1 MVMSRALAALYR
13 MVLEELKPGPPLA
26 EVNLVVIVCLVMM
39 IVGYL
44 VNFVNGCVEVLYYY
58 LVVVVQPI
66 PFSLDFSRIVAT
78 C

>member
-1 MVMSRALAALYR
+1 MSRALAALYR

-66 PFSLDFSRIVAT
+66 PFSLDFSRIV
-78 C
+78 

>member
-1 MVMSRALAALYR
+1 

-66 PFSLDFSRIVAT
+66 PFSLDFSRIVNISRLGFELT
-78 C
+78 

>member
-66 PFSLDFSRIVAT
+66 PFSLDFSRIV
-78 C
+78 